1 MRASKTEQKKI
12 SDSRSK
18 QSEPRRK
25 NKGGDRKKGPPEE
38 RAKAKPSQQRKKE
51 GNKGSSRGE
60 GNKGSSR
67 EEKRPSRISKGKGAI
82 KRNTESFEP
91 NYDAPDVRVVV
102 ALPTA
107 KLNRPYS
114 VHDIVMVPQLAC
126 EQADMSMYDE
136 LVKMVRIHLRMP
148 ETQVSDRQLQEVWRA
163 LDQDNSGYINAGEFG
178 RFMRLGRE
186 RCAQCIAER
195 LPGVAQALVREDP
208 RVSIGVDA
216 AEEARRYSISHTV
229 AGPARCCPPS
239 PHHPRP
245 HVTLLTHPP
254 HTLRTHPPHTLH
266 APSSHH

>member
-1 MRASKTEQKKI
+1 MAMRYAGQ
-12 SDSRSK
+12 
-18 QSEPRRK
+18 
-25 NKGGDRKKGPPEE
+25 GGITATCLWYRFF
-38 RAKAKPSQQRKKE
+38 KE
-51 GNKGSSRGE
+51 IDEDGSGR
-60 GNKGSSR
+60 
-67 EEKRPSRISKGKGAI
+67 
-82 KRNTESFEP
+82 
-91 NYDAPDVRVVV
+91 
-102 ALPTA
+102 
-107 KLNRPYS
+107 
-114 VHDIVMVPQLAC
+114 M
-126 EQADMSMYDE
+126 MYDE

-195 LPGVAQALVREDP
+195 LPGAAQALVREDT
-208 RVSIGVDA
+208 RVSISVDA